1 MRKKVFM
8 SNYFYISPSNDG
20 WMNLAADEWFLDH
33 LQPQDMILYFYTNEN
48 AVIIGKNQNPW
59 KECDLAAM
67 DHDGVQLVRRI
78 TGGGAVYHD
87 MGNLNFSFIAGEG
100 IYDVEKQLNV
110 ILKAV
115 RSFGIP
121 CEFSGRNDLLADGR
135 KFSGNA
141 FIKRGQMC
149 QHHGTLL
156 LNANLSKLQNYL
168 RPDPRKLQA
177 KGVSSVR
184 SRVCNLQEFT
194 PAVTADAM
202 LTAIRKSFA
211 ETYGEV
217 IDFQPTPEE
226 LTAMM
231 LYREK
236 QASWDW
242 RLGKTPGF
250 DLELDTRFP
259 WGGVQILLTA
269 KNSIVTEVSV
279 YSDAMDPALPEEVK
293 IRLTGCRFSSKDL
306 AEALMASEKK
316 TMQDIAKFILSEN
329 L

>member
-1 MRKKVFM
+1 M
-8 SNYFYISPSNDG
+8 SNYFYVSPFRDG

-33 LQPQDMILYFYTNEN
+33 LGPEDMILYFYINEN

-67 DHDGVQLVRRI
+67 DRDGVQLVRRI
-78 TGGGAVYHD
+78 SGGGAVYHD
-87 MGNLNFSFIAGEG
+87 AGNLNFSFMAGENR
-100 IYDVEKQLNV
+100 YDVEKQLGV
-110 ILKAV
+110 ILEAV

-121 CEFSGRNDLLADGR
+121 CDFSGRNDLLADGR

-141 FIKRGQMC
+141 FCKRGQIC

-194 PAVTADAM
+194 PAVTTEAM
-202 LTAIRKSFA
+202 LTAIRTAFVK
-211 ETYGEV
+211 TYGEV
-217 IDFQPTPEE
+217 TDFQPTPED
-226 LTAMM
+226 LAGMM

-259 WGGVQILLTA
+259 WGGVQLLLTA
-269 KNSIVTEVSV
+269 KNSVITEVSV
-279 YSDAMDPALPEEVK
+279 FSDAMDPELPEEAK
-293 IRLTGCRFSSKDL
+293 TRLTGCRFSSGDMANALMESEKETLQDL
-306 AEALMASEKK
+306 ARFLLEQQL
-316 TMQDIAKFILSEN
+316 
-329 L
+329 

>member
-1 MRKKVFM
+1 M
-8 SNYFYISPSNDG
+8 SNYFFVSSSYDG
-20 WMNLAADEWFLDH
+20 WQNLAMDEWFLDH
-33 LQPQDMILYFYTNEN
+33 LKPEDMILYFYVNEN

-67 DHDGVQLVRRI
+67 ERDGVQLVRRI

-87 MGNLNFSFIAGEG
+87 KGNLNFSFIVGEG
-100 IYDVEKQLNV
+100 RYDVEKQLNV
-110 ILKAV
+110 ILQAV

-121 CEFSGRNDLLADGR
+121 CDFSGRNDLLADGR

-141 FIKRGQMC
+141 FCKRGQMC

-156 LNANLSKLQNYL
+156 LNADLGKLQNYL

-184 SRVCNLQEFT
+184 SRVCNLSEFT
-194 PAVTADAM
+194 PVTVETM
-202 LTAIRKSFA
+202 LPAIRKAFC
-211 ETYGEV
+211 EVYGEV
-217 IDFQPTPEE
+217 EDFKPTPED
-226 LTAMM
+226 LAGML

-259 WGGVQILLTA
+259 WGGVQLLLTA
-269 KNSIVTEVSV
+269 KNSIVTDAAV
-279 YSDAMDPALPEEVK
+279 YSDALDPELPED
-293 IRLTGCRFSSKDL
+293 IRTRLTGCRFSSKAM
-306 AEALMASEKK
+306 AEALMESEKE
-316 TMQDIAKFILSEN
+316 TLHDIAKFILEQN